1 MNNSFDFLLK
11 PIIMPIAKAPAIAN
25 RLICPTCGND
35 ELFFELA
42 HDVLLTSHYT
52 QNSDGSF
59 THDSDT
65 TQVNGE
71 ILLFCGTCQEDLN
84 QYYQRFKEMIF

>member
-1 MNNSFDFLLK
+1 
-11 PIIMPIAKAPAIAN
+11 MPTIQALGIAN
-25 RLICPTCGND
+25 RLSCPSCGND
-35 ELFFELA
+35 EVFFELA

-59 THDSDT
+59 THDTDA

-71 ILLFCGTCQEDLN
+71 VLLFCGTCQEDLTK
-84 QYYQRFKEMIF
+84 YHQRFREMIF

>member
-1 MNNSFDFLLK
+1 
-11 PIIMPIAKAPAIAN
+11 MPTIRAPGIAN
-25 RLICPTCGND
+25 RLACPTCGND
-35 ELFFELA
+35 EVFFELA
-42 HDVLLTSHYT
+42 NDVLLTSHYT

-71 ILLFCGTCQEDLN
+71 VLLFCGACQEDLSS
-84 QYYQRFKEMIF
+84 YHQRFKEMIF